1 MATVKAKK
9 KVCYF
14 CEASKEPTFTD
25 SATLKKY
32 VSDRSRIMPKIRTG
46 ACSRHQRK
54 VTEQI
59 KYARHLALLPFITR
73 V

>member
-1 MATVKAKK
+1 MATKSR

-14 CEASKEPTFTD
+14 CEGSKEPLFTD

-32 VSDRSRIMPKIRTG
+32 VSDRSRIVPKIRTG
-46 ACSRHQRK
+46 LCSRHQRRLTK
-54 VTEQI
+54 EI
-59 KYARHLALLPFITR
+59 KYARHLSMLPFITR